1 MDISEFG
8 TISLVVLQPTSYCNL
23 NCDYCYLPDRHLK
36 NQLSLD
42 LIEPIFKNLFTT
54 RFLGEYLN
62 ICWHAGEP
70 LAMPISFY
78 EEAFKHIEIASK
90 KYNTKNVPVYHS
102 VQTNG
107 IFINQAWCDFFK
119 KHNVCIGVSIDG
131 PEFLHNIHRQTR
143 TNLGSFQGVMKGIS
157 YLQKND
163 IYFNIIAV
171 VTEDSLDYPDE
182 MFNFFR
188 DNHIYDIAFNMEET
202 EGVNQC
208 SSLNKEGIETR
219 YHNFIKRFWELTSN
233 HKNELKVRE
242 FESICSL
249 ICEDKRLPNTDMN
262 HPFMIV
268 NIDYQGNFSTFDPE
282 LLSVKTEKYGDF
294 ILGNILTDTFESSCY
309 TDKFKK
315 MYQDLKVGVDLCR
328 ETCEYFGVCGGG
340 AGSNKYWENGT
351 FACSETKACR
361 YRIKMVTDII
371 LDELEKS
378 FNLVD
383 Q

>member
-1 MDISEFG
+1 
-8 TISLVVLQPTSYCNL
+8 
-23 NCDYCYLPDRHLK
+23 
-36 NQLSLD
+36 
-42 LIEPIFKNLFTT
+42 
-54 RFLGEYLN
+54 
-62 ICWHAGEP
+62 
-70 LAMPISFY
+70 MPVSFY
-78 EEAFKHIEIASK
+78 EEAFKRIEIASQ
-90 KYNTKNVPVYHS
+90 KYNPNNIPIFHS
-102 VQTNG
+102 LQTNG
-107 IFINQAWCDFFK
+107 IFINQAWCDFFQ
-119 KHNVCIGVSIDG
+119 KHNVCVGVSIDG
-131 PEFLHNIHRQTR
+131 PEFIHNIHRQTR

-171 VTEDSLDYPDE
+171 VTEDSLDYADE
-182 MFNFFR
+182 IFNFFR
-188 DNHIYDIAFNMEET
+188 DHHIYDVAFNMEET
-202 EGVNQC
+202 EGVNEC
-208 SSLNKEGIETR
+208 SSLNKEGIESR
-219 YHNFIKRFWELTSN
+219 YHNFIKRFWDLSVQ
-233 HKNELKVRE
+233 HKNELTVRE

-249 ICEDKRLPNTDMN
+249 ICEDQRLPHTDMN

-294 ILGNILTDTFESSCY
+294 ILGNVLEDSFESVCY

-315 MYQDLKVGVDLCR
+315 IYQDMKAGVDLCR

-361 YRIKMVTDII
+361 YRIKMVTDIL

-378 FNLVD
+378 FDLVASFAS
-383 Q
+383 